1 VCIFHWLLDVLGYAP
16 ESYYGEA
23 YTTVTGIDKSK
34 EERMRDGERICNLE
48 KAFNSRIGLRREHD
62 TICERWMYEPC
73 PEGPW
78 KGKVAADVFDTVL
91 DEYYEWRGWDKQTG
105 LQTRSKL
112 EELGLGDVAEV
123 LAAEKALI
131 EDGGKRSVQVSVP
144 SSVEK
149 MAK

>member
-1 VCIFHWLLDVLGYAP
+1 
-16 ESYYGEA
+16 
-23 YTTVTGIDKSK
+23 
-34 EERMRDGERICNLE
+34 
-48 KAFNSRIGLRREHD
+48 
-62 TICERWMYEPC
+62 MYEPC